1 MALSTGQNISFLPE
15 PVWADGAVSTLVLK
29 ASDTGEANGKRLRRP
44 DPREKGNE

>member
-15 PVWADGAVSTLVLK
+15 PVRADGAVSTLVLK